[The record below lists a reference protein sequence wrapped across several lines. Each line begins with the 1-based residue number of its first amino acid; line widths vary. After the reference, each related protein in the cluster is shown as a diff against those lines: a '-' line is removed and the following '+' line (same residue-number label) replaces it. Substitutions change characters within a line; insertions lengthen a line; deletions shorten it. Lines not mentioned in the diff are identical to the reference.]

1 LLGLKNVIYFELRL
15 FCTFKNKSNFRL
27 RTKLCAEV
35 HLSLT
40 QFLSIPMVKKLAD
53 FKLDDVDKKNAKFAI
68 KLFLFVFVLMST
80 NNCAKS

>member
-1 LLGLKNVIYFELRL
+1 
-15 FCTFKNKSNFRL
+15 
-27 RTKLCAEV
+27 
-35 HLSLT
+35 
-40 QFLSIPMVKKLAD
+40 MVKKLAD